1 MAFARGKYGVE
12 FNPQAPDRESSGLGW
27 VVFAVCLIAL
37 VSLGVTFVRRFRA
50 DVDEAKIPPPAGET
64 AVAAGAA
71 ATNGVAAAAAEESVP
86 PSELPA
92 AKVNVRTRPPKV
104 QNLLLRLEEAERRKD
119 VEMAVS
125 TIEQLRGLPGDVV
138 ADLDNALARR
148 LGALNIH
155 RLFTDRSKQWVGE
168 VAVKSGDS
176 ATRIAVEHGS
186 TLASLLKLNDLE
198 SADRLRIGQKLK
210 VMDHPRFTLV
220 VHRTTKVA
228 DLSLNGKFFKRYD
241 VIAPVRAGEGN
252 YETPANLRS
261 FWFDKG
267 ISLKPADRAEL
278 ETLLPPKTPV
288 LISEL

>member
-12 FNPQAPDRESSGLGW
+12 FNPQAPDDGSSGLGW
-27 VVFAVCLIAL
+27 VVFAVCLVAL
-37 VSLGVTFVRRFRA
+37 VSLGVTLVGRFRSA
-50 DVDEAKIPPPAGET
+50 AEEASDPPPAVGT
-64 AVAAGAA
+64 VTNAVV
-71 ATNGVAAAAAEESVP
+71 ATEASVP
-86 PSELPA
+86 PPALPA
-92 AKVNVRTRPPKV
+92 EKVNVRTRPPKV
-104 QNLLLRLEEAERRKD
+104 KNLLLRLEEAERRKD

-125 TIEQLRGLPGDVV
+125 TIEQLRSLPGDVV

-148 LGALNIH
+148 LGTLNVR
-155 RLFTDRSKQWVGE
+155 RLFADLNKQWVAE
-168 VAVKSGDS
+168 VTVKSGDS

-186 TLASLLKLNDLE
+186 TLASLLKLNALA
-198 SADRLRIGQKLK
+198 SADRLLVGQKLK

-252 YETPANLRS
+252 YETPAKLRS

-267 ISLKPADRAEL
+267 ISFKPADRAEL